1 MYYQIMIVKNAYVWS
16 SFSYG
21 YRIDSPSGWLLNPQR
36 SKMILFDS
44 FDNSAKRGIK
54 IKLKTFYTD
63 YYMQPKCI
71 ESTNLISVDEAWEKW
86 HDLQLKGW
94 TLEAVNLRES
104 GLEKK

>member
-1 MYYQIMIVKNAYVWS
+1 MIVKNAYVWS

-36 SKMILFDS
+36 SKMIFFDS
-44 FDNSAKRGIK
+44 FNNSAKRDIK
-54 IKLKTFYTD
+54 IRLKTFYAD

-71 ESTNLISVDEAWEKW
+71 ESTNLISLDEAWEKW

-94 TLEAVNLRES
+94 TLETVNLRES
-104 GLEKK
+104 GLETK